1 MSTVVHR
8 YGADGGDVEPGRAP
22 DFTRPAEYGE
32 AEYGEPDPWAGDNGT
47 EHIDHDAWT
56 GGADEPPPISGAM
69 VQQHR
74 TLPHGELRADF
85 GAHLET
91 HYPRLVAQLYAITL
105 NPQDAHDAVQD
116 AYSRAWRRWSALRRR
131 GAEGH
136 GDHSD
141 AAVGWVRR
149 VAIRTSMRGRLLR
162 FGRRRRPAAEETDPR
177 TGALLEALGRLTPPD
192 RRAVVLHHMAGLTVG
207 AVAELEAT
215 DEREIGRRLARGREV
230 VTEGMAEVLE
240 QIVGAPAPYVARP
253 AYGGHGG
260 YDLRAAE
267 GGRG

>member
-1 MSTVVHR
+1 MRRREDTGLSTVVHR
-8 YGADGGDVEPGRAP
+8 YGADGGGAEPGRAP
-22 DFTRPAEYGE
+22 DLTRP
-32 AEYGEPDPWAGDNGT
+32 AEYGEPDPWPGDGGT
-47 EHIDHDAWT
+47 EQIDHDAWT
-56 GGADEPPPISGAM
+56 GGAEPPPISGAM

-91 HYPRLVAQLYAITL
+91 YYPRLVAQLYAITL

-116 AYSRAWRRWSALRRR
+116 AYSRAWRRWSALRNR
-131 GAEGH
+131 GAVEH
-136 GDHSD
+136 ED

-149 VAIRTSMRGRLLR
+149 VAIRTSMRGRFLR

-177 TGALLEALGRLTPPD
+177 TGALLEALGRLAPPD
-192 RRAVVLHHMAGLTVG
+192 RRAVVLHHMAGLSPG

-240 QIVGAPAPYVARP
+240 EIVGAPAPYVARP